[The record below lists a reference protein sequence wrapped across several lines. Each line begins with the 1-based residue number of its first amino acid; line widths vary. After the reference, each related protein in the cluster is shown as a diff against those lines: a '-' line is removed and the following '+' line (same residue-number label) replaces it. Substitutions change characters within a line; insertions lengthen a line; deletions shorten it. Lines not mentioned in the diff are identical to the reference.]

1 MQAKPLPRKRW
12 ITHLLLASM
21 VSALYILVSSLFPP
35 GKQGEILL
43 IVLGYLSLLLLSVTL
58 LIGPFNLL
66 RQRRNPVN
74 IDLRRDIGIWAA
86 ITGCLHVLLVLRGS
100 LRDNQI
106 LLYFL
111 RRGCCG
117 YTPLLSI
124 YGLSNDSGLFATIF
138 LLLLLALSNTLTL
151 RLLKGKCWKWLQRS
165 TYLLALLALAHTF
178 GFQYLN
184 LRGPLWIGLVIL
196 LSIVVLICQG
206 CGIALMLARRRGQRL
221 RKSEP
226 AQASSRYAEM
236 EEVEGM

>member
-1 MQAKPLPRKRW
+1 MRAKSLPQKRW

-21 VSALYILVSSLFPP
+21 VSAVYLLITSLFPP

-74 IDLRRDIGIWAA
+74 IDLRRDIGIWAG
-86 ITGCLHVLLVLRGS
+86 ITGCLHVLLVMRGS
-100 LRDNQI
+100 LRANQF

-117 YTPLLSI
+117 YTPLLSV
-124 YGLSNDSGLFATIF
+124 YGLSNDTGLFATIF

-151 RLLKGKCWKWLQRS
+151 RLLKGKRWKWLQRS

-184 LRGPLWIGLVIL
+184 LRGPLWIGLVIV
-196 LSIVVLICQG
+196 LSGVVLVCQG
-206 CGIALMLARRRGQRL
+206 CGIALMLARRRSPQL
-221 RKSEP
+221 RKREP
-226 AQASSRYAEM
+226 AQTPSRCAEM
-236 EEVEGM
+236 EKIEGV